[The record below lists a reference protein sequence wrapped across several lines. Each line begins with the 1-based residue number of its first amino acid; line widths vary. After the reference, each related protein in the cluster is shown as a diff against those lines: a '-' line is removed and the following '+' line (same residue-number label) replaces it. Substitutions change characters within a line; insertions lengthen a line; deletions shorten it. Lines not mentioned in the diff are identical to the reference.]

1 MFVSSKPANET
12 TKTNP
17 SANSPNQCSPGTS
30 GPKRLLSDIR
40 TNCKLMK
47 LNTPHQGSIKSPQTQ
62 TISQSPPEGKPRAM
76 LSRTCDEMAP
86 RVPARNLSP
95 QIKTTP
101 NDSVANAI
109 NKLIA
114 YLCSQSADG
123 VNCKAQHQQAST
135 QATSEITRA
144 IKVLASQLEEGG
156 DLACA
161 VKALTSQLK
170 QAGELA
176 RAINSLI
183 SHLEQAPPQGIQE
196 NPIKP
201 PTSSIPQ
208 AVKLNKASGPW
219 E

>member
-1 MFVSSKPANET
+1 
-12 TKTNP
+12 
-17 SANSPNQCSPGTS
+17 
-30 GPKRLLSDIR
+30 
-40 TNCKLMK
+40 
-47 LNTPHQGSIKSPQTQ
+47 
-62 TISQSPPEGKPRAM
+62 
-76 LSRTCDEMAP
+76 
-86 RVPARNLSP
+86 
-95 QIKTTP
+95 
-101 NDSVANAI
+101 VANTI

-123 VNCKAQHQQAST
+123 VNCEAQHQQAST

-208 AVKLNKASGPW
+208 AVKLYEAVHGSEATAWDVRAAFTVLHNNVDALIFTSIKDKNLRLLWLRFQIDELVGLAS